1 MARKSSG
8 GSFGWLGPVKEA
20 GAPSRSEPRDSGHD
34 RQSYEVPGA
43 SARPKR
49 TRNRAKTGKRSNPN
63 YVMAGAYIERGVR
76 EQVDRA
82 LAEMR
87 KPGGKKVEYSDL
99 VQSLLVRWLGEVGH
113 PLEEA
118 APRDQAESG

>member
-1 MARKSSG
+1 M
-8 GSFGWLGPVKEA
+8 GPVKET
-20 GAPSRSEPRDSGHD
+20 GTPRKSEQRDSGHD

-43 SARPKR
+43 NSRPKR

-63 YVMAGAYIERGVR
+63 YVMAGAYVERGVR

-87 KPGGKKVEYSDL
+87 TPGGKKVEYSDL
-99 VQSLLVRWLGEVGH
+99 VQSLLVRWLEEVGH
-113 PLEEA
+113 PLEETG
-118 APRDQAESG
+118 PTTRAESG